1 MRHNVS
7 LQTSNYGFQGLSSPP
22 FTLSFLRLLDDS
34 LNNLKIADFGLS
46 EFYRPGG
53 TLSSAIGTLSF
64 QAPEMFSNTNYAGD
78 NLSDLQSCAEIY
90 DF

>member
-1 MRHNVS
+1 
-7 LQTSNYGFQGLSSPP
+7 
-22 FTLSFLRLLDDS
+22 LDDS

-64 QAPEMFSNTNYAGD
+64 QAPEMFSNANYAGKRKR
-78 NLSDLQSCAEIY
+78 
-90 DF
+90 